1 MSNTDTLVGMLDG
14 IGDAIRAKTG
24 GSAKL
29 SLADMPDEI
38 ASIGGGGGGFDWSQM
53 ATLTSRTAPHFSKS
67 ATSLDLT
74 GIDTSRAVWFDY
86 MFYGMTSLRSVDLS
100 PLNGMGSALLSR
112 RISFSSMF
120 ENSGMRT
127 IDLTPLDMT
136 DVYATYNM
144 FSGCNSLQTLKT
156 PASFGIGVEEGN
168 EATFPVA
175 MTDENGNQF
184 SAGDIIPNGA
194 HTYTAV

>member
-1 MSNTDTLVGMLDG
+1 
-14 IGDAIRAKTG
+14 
-24 GSAKL
+24 
-29 SLADMPDEI
+29 
-38 ASIGGGGGGFDWSQM
+38 M
-53 ATLTSRTAPHFSKS
+53 ATLTSRSAPHFSKS